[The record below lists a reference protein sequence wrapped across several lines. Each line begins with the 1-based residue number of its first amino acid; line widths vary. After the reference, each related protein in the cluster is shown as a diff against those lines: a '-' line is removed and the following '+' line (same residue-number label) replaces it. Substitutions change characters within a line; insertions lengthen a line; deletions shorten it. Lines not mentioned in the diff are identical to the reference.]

1 MVRSGEP
8 LTVTGPVIRLPTV
21 AGPRDDRVMPNL
33 LAFLPAAFLIA
44 MVPGPATVMLIKQAA
59 HGSKRT
65 AFATIGGIEAGVA
78 FWGLA
83 AVFGLTALLAASQTA
98 YDILRFAGALF
109 LIYLGI
115 KALFFRGSGEEKEIR
130 PGAGF
135 RSGLVTNLGNPK
147 AGVFALSFLP
157 QFVPAHAGAGA
168 LLICV
173 AAWIAV
179 DVVWYSALA
188 LLVTRLGRWL
198 RRENVKRWLER
209 TSGGLL
215 IGFGVTVALE
225 G

>member
-1 MVRSGEP
+1 MSG
-8 LTVTGPVIRLPTV
+8 
-21 AGPRDDRVMPNL
+21 ADDDRVMPNL
-33 LAFLPAAFLIA
+33 LAFIPAAFLIA
-44 MVPGPATVMLIKQAA
+44 MVPGPATVMLIKQASR
-59 HGSKRT
+59 GSKRN

-98 YDILRFAGALF
+98 YDVLRFAGALF
-109 LIYLGI
+109 LIYLGA
-115 KALFFRGSGEEKEIR
+115 KALFFRNSADEREVR
-130 PGAGF
+130 AGAGF
-135 RSGLVTNLGNPK
+135 RAGLITNVSNPK

-168 LLICV
+168 LLVCV

-225 G
+225 S